1 MKAAWYTKNGA
12 ARDVLVVGELPTPE
26 PGPGEVLV
34 KIYRSG
40 INPSDVK
47 SRKGRPLNAEL
58 IVPHSDGGGVIH
70 AVGKGV
76 SQERVGQRVWLWN
89 GQWQRPMGTAAEF
102 IALPQSQ
109 AVGLPPGVDFAVAA
123 CLGIPVLTALQ
134 AVRLAG
140 PLEGKTVLVT
150 GAGNVVGNYITQL
163 AVQRGATVIGTAG
176 SAQRKSHASEAGAS
190 HVLDYKSEPLAQRVK
205 QITAGHGVDAIVDM
219 DFSSTAGLIGQGVL
233 KAHGTLVTY
242 GSNSV
247 DAIPIDFRAMLFGSF
262 GIKAFLVYDLQS
274 ADREIITA
282 ELAELLE
289 LNSLV
294 HKVGAT
300 FSLDEIA
307 MAHEAVET
315 GANIGS
321 MQIVMPSASE

>member
-47 SRKGRPLNAEL
+47 SRQGRPLNAEL

-70 AVGKGV
+70 AVGAGV
-76 SQERVGQRVWLWN
+76 SQKRVGQRVWLWN

-109 AVGLPPGVDFAVAA
+109 AVELPPSVDFEVAA

-140 PLEGKTVLVT
+140 PLAGKTVLVI

-163 AVQRGATVIGTAG
+163 AVHRGATVIGTAG
-176 SAQRKSHASEAGAS
+176 AAHRKSHASEAGAS

-205 QITAGHGVDAIVDM
+205 QMTAGHGVDAILDM
-219 DFSSTAGLIGQGVL
+219 DFSSTAELVGQGVL

-247 DAIPIDFRAMLFGSF
+247 GAIPIDFRAMLFASV
-262 GIKAFLVYDLQS
+262 GIKAFLVYDLER
-274 ADREIITA
+274 ADRDIITA
-282 ELAELLE
+282 ELAALLAS
-289 LNSLV
+289 NSLV
-294 HKVGAT
+294 HKVAAT

-307 MAHEAVET
+307 MAHEAVEA
-315 GANIGS
+315 GATIGS
-321 MQIVMPSASE
+321 MQIVL

>member
-34 KIYRSG
+34 KISRSG

-47 SRKGRPLNAEL
+47 SRKSRPLDAEH

-70 AVGKGV
+70 CVGAGV
-76 SQERVGQRVWLWN
+76 SEKRVGQRVWLWN

-109 AVGLPPGVDFAVAA
+109 AVALPSNIDFDVAA
-123 CLGIPVLTALQ
+123 CLGIPALTALQ
-134 AVRLAG
+134 AVHLAG

-163 AVQRGATVIGTAG
+163 AVHRGAIVIGTAG
-176 SAQRKSHASEAGAS
+176 SAPRQSHASEAGAS
-190 HVLDYKSEPLAQRVK
+190 HVLNYKSEAIAERVK
-205 QITAGHGVDAIVDM
+205 QITAGHGVDAIIDM
-219 DFSSTAGLIGQGVL
+219 DFASTAGLLGQGAL
-233 KAHGTLVTY
+233 KAHGAMVTY

-247 DAIPIDFRAMLFGSF
+247 GAIPIDYRAMLFGSF
-262 GIKAFLVYDLQS
+262 GIKAFLVYDLDG

-282 ELAELLE
+282 ELTALLE
-289 LNSLV
+289 SNSLA

-307 MAHEAVET
+307 LAHEAVESGT
-315 GANIGS
+315 NIGS
-321 MQIVMPSASE
+321 MQIVM

>member
-1 MKAAWYTKNGA
+1 MKAAWYAKNGA
-12 ARDVLVVGELPTPE
+12 ARDVLVVGELPTPT

-70 AVGKGV
+70 AVGAGV
-76 SQERVGQRVWLWN
+76 SRERLGQRVWLWN

-102 IALPQSQ
+102 IAIAQSQ
-109 AVGLPPGVDFAVAA
+109 AVALAPGVDFDVAA
-123 CLGIPVLTALQ
+123 CLGIPALTALQ

-140 PLEGKTVLVT
+140 SLEGKTVLVT

-163 AVQRGATVIGTAG
+163 AVRRGATVIGTAG
-176 SAQRKSHASEAGAS
+176 SAHRKSHASAAGAA
-190 HVLDYKSEPLAQRVK
+190 HVLDYKAGSIADGVR

-219 DFSSTAGLIGQGVL
+219 DFSSTAGFLSQGVL

-247 DAIPIDFRAMLFGSF
+247 GATPVDFRAMLFGSY
-262 GIKAFLVYDLQS
+262 GIKAFLVYDLEG
-274 ADREIITA
+274 ADREVITA
-282 ELAELLE
+282 ELTALLE
-289 LNSLV
+289 SNSLT
-294 HKVGAT
+294 HKIGAT
-300 FSLDEIA
+300 FNLDEIDL
-307 MAHEAVET
+307 AHEAVESGTNT
-315 GANIGS
+315 GS
-321 MQIVMPSASE
+321 VQIVM

>member
-12 ARDVLVVGELPTPE
+12 ARDVLVVGELPTPT

-58 IVPHSDGGGVIH
+58 IVPHSDGGGVIQ
-70 AVGKGV
+70 AVGMGV
-76 SQERVGQRVWLWN
+76 PPERLGQRVWIWN

-109 AVGLPPGVDFAVAA
+109 AVALPPGVDFDVAA

-140 PLEGKTVLVT
+140 SLEGKTVLVT
-150 GAGNVVGNYITQL
+150 GAGNVVGNYVTQL
-163 AVQRGATVIGTAG
+163 AVRRGATVIGTAG
-176 SAQRKSHASEAGAS
+176 AVRRKSHASEAGAS
-190 HVLDYKSEPLAQRVK
+190 HVLDYKSEPVAERVK
-205 QITAGHGVDAIVDM
+205 QITAGHGVDAIIDM
-219 DFSSTAGLIGQGVL
+219 DFSSTARLLSQGVL
-233 KAHGTLVTY
+233 KAHGKLVTY
-242 GSNSV
+242 GSNS
-247 DAIPIDFRAMLFGSF
+247 AEATPIDFRAMLFGSF
-262 GIKAFLVYDLQS
+262 GIKAFLVYDLEG

-282 ELAELLE
+282 KLNALLE
-289 LNSLV
+289 SNSLV
-294 HKVGAT
+294 HEVGAT

-307 MAHEAVET
+307 LAHEAVET
-315 GANIGS
+315 GTNIGS
-321 MQIVMPSASE
+321 VQIVM

>member
-12 ARDVLVVGELPTPE
+12 ARDVLVVGELPTPT

-58 IVPHSDGGGVIH
+58 IVPHSDGGGVIQ
-70 AVGKGV
+70 AVGMGV
-76 SQERVGQRVWLWN
+76 PPERLGQRVWIWN

-109 AVGLPPGVDFAVAA
+109 AVALPPGVDFDVAA

-140 PLEGKTVLVT
+140 SLEGKTVLVT
-150 GAGNVVGNYITQL
+150 GAGNVVGNYVTQL
-163 AVQRGATVIGTAG
+163 AVRRGATVIGTAG
-176 SAQRKSHASEAGAS
+176 AVRRKSHASEAGAS
-190 HVLDYKSEPLAQRVK
+190 HVLDYKSEPVAERVK
-205 QITAGHGVDAIVDM
+205 QITAGHGVDAIIDM
-219 DFSSTAGLIGQGVL
+219 DFSSTARLLSQGVL
-233 KAHGTLVTY
+233 KAHGKLVTY
-242 GSNSV
+242 GSNS
-247 DAIPIDFRAMLFGSF
+247 AEATPIDFRAMLFGSF
-262 GIKAFLVYDLQS
+262 EIKAFLVYDLEG

-282 ELAELLE
+282 KLNALLE
-289 LNSLV
+289 SNSLV
-294 HKVGAT
+294 HEVGAT

-307 MAHEAVET
+307 LAHEAVET
-315 GANIGS
+315 GTNIGS
-321 MQIVMPSASE
+321 VQIVM

>member
-1 MKAAWYTKNGA
+1 MKAAWYTKNGT

-47 SRKGRPLNAEL
+47 SRKSRLVNAEL

-70 AVGKGV
+70 SVGEGV
-76 SQERVGQRVWLWN
+76 AQERVGQRVWLWN
-89 GQWQRPMGTAAEF
+89 CQWQRPMGTAAEF

-109 AVGLPPGVDFAVAA
+109 AVALPPGVDFEVAA

-134 AVRLAG
+134 AVHLAG
-140 PLEGKTVLVT
+140 SLKGKTVLVT
-150 GAGNVVGNYITQL
+150 GAGNVVGNYVTQL
-163 AVQRGATVIGTAG
+163 AVLGGATVIGTAG
-176 SAQRKSHASEAGAS
+176 SAHRKSHASEGGAA
-190 HVLDYKSEPLAQRVK
+190 HVLDYKTEAIAQRIK
-205 QITAGHGVDAIVDM
+205 QITADYGVDGIIDM
-219 DFSSTAGLIGQGVL
+219 DFASTAGLLGQGVL

-247 DAIPIDFRAMLFGSF
+247 GAIPVDFRAMLFSSF
-262 GIKAFLVYDLQS
+262 GIKAFLVYDLKD

-282 ELAELLE
+282 ELTAMLE
-289 LNSLV
+289 SNSLV
-294 HKVGAT
+294 HKIGAT

-307 MAHEAVET
+307 LAHEAVEN
-315 GANIGS
+315 GATIGS
-321 MQIVMPSASE
+321 VQIVM